1 MKIDSLSRDVDYIL
15 QKKRQLIV
23 LVKKH
28 SMDIKITAIVCIA
41 LVLITITWIG
51 YYTNWLIHV
60 IVTIYGW
67 YPVILFELL
76 ILVMFSALVITLK

>member
-1 MKIDSLSRDVDYIL
+1 
-15 QKKRQLIV
+15 
-23 LVKKH
+23 
-28 SMDIKITAIVCIA
+28 MDIKITAIVCIA
-41 LVLITITWIG
+41 LILTTVTWIG

-76 ILVMFSALVITLK
+76 ILVMFSALVTILK

>member
-1 MKIDSLSRDVDYIL
+1 
-15 QKKRQLIV
+15 
-23 LVKKH
+23 
-28 SMDIKITAIVCIA
+28 MDIKITAIVCIA
-41 LVLITITWIG
+41 LVLVTVTWIG

-60 IVTIYGW
+60 IVAIYGW

>member
-1 MKIDSLSRDVDYIL
+1 
-15 QKKRQLIV
+15 
-23 LVKKH
+23 
-28 SMDIKITAIVCIA
+28 MDIRITAIVCIA
-41 LVLITITWIG
+41 LVLITVTWVG

-60 IVTIYGW
+60 IVTFYGW

>member
-1 MKIDSLSRDVDYIL
+1 
-15 QKKRQLIV
+15 
-23 LVKKH
+23 
-28 SMDIKITAIVCIA
+28 MDIKITAIVFIA
-41 LVLITITWIG
+41 LVLVIVTWIG

-60 IVTIYGW
+60 IVTLYGW

>member
-1 MKIDSLSRDVDYIL
+1 
-15 QKKRQLIV
+15 
-23 LVKKH
+23 
-28 SMDIKITAIVCIA
+28 MDIKITAIVCIA
-41 LVLITITWIG
+41 LVLIAVTWIG
-51 YYTNWLIHV
+51 YYTNWFIHV

>member
-1 MKIDSLSRDVDYIL
+1 
-15 QKKRQLIV
+15 
-23 LVKKH
+23 
-28 SMDIKITAIVCIA
+28 MDIKITAIVYIA
-41 LVLITITWIG
+41 LILITVTWIG